1 MRGRV
6 AFWFGLVVGY
16 VLGAKAGQERYQ
28 QIVDATKSFRDNPG
42 IQRLTDRVKKTV
54 SPGGEARVSA
64 TTSVA
69 DSSTR
74 VTDSSPPGPVRDDG
88 PPYEQAGQ
96 DPPRPLKCPLFG
108 HADRQG

>member
-42 IQRLTDRVKKTV
+42 IQRLTDRVQKTV

-64 TTSVA
+64 STSVA

-74 VTDSSPPGPVRDDG
+74 ATASSPPGPVRDDG
-88 PPYEQAGQ
+88 PPYEQEGQ
-96 DPPRPLKCPLFG
+96 VETAPQAEPARTPL
-108 HADRQG
+108 DR